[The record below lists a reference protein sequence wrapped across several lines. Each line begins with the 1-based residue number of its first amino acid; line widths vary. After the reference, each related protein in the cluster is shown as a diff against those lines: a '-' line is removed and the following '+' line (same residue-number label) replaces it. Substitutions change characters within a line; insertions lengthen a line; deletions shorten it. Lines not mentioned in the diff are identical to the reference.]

1 MKISSLFNLNKSQFE
16 LDFVDIDIEHDTPL
30 FLDPFLISRRSDS
43 HSQMVNATIKNYFQ
57 HLISLIKTGNL
68 NDAKGIFKHLDE
80 PNDTCFGFSH
90 DTPCGNGIGPIN
102 QDDILQSIIN
112 SKAIES
118 GLVEDLE
125 DTAIFIE
132 GIGKDKVSD
141 MTTQIIRKDLLQY
154 TRDQC
159 NLWDI
164 PLTNNVPSGFFWDI
178 TSKSWK
184 QTFTTRLVA
193 DNKAF
198 LLIPKYLVSYYK
210 DFIDQ
215 QYHQHFILNYLQAE
229 HLENNT
235 SLVHTKKLK
244 SGGITRRVHKK
255 DLKDS
260 EAPLTKEYLRDFT
273 KKHPE
278 IFQYFQERKMAT
290 ISSLTNSELTK
301 ENLSQVVDF
310 LLSELNKITP
320 GQKDANKYHN
330 LMIGILELVFYPDLM
345 NPIKETNIH
354 KGRKRIDIV
363 FDNGADAGFFHRL
376 HDIHKIVSS
385 FILIEC
391 KNFSSDLTNPE
402 LDQLIGRFGV
412 NRSKFGFLLCRHLGD
427 TKLFT
432 ERCKDTWNDKHD
444 LILPLTDVDIKNM
457 LIGIKKDNLT
467 VIQDLLQ
474 KKAREIM
481 MS

>member
-159 NLWDI
+159 NLCH
-164 PLTNNVPSGFFWDI
+164 S
-178 TSKSWK
+178 
-184 QTFTTRLVA
+184 
-193 DNKAF
+193 
-198 LLIPKYLVSYYK
+198 
-210 DFIDQ
+210 
-215 QYHQHFILNYLQAE
+215 
-229 HLENNT
+229 
-235 SLVHTKKLK
+235 
-244 SGGITRRVHKK
+244 
-255 DLKDS
+255 
-260 EAPLTKEYLRDFT
+260 
-273 KKHPE
+273 
-278 IFQYFQERKMAT
+278 M
-290 ISSLTNSELTK
+290 
-301 ENLSQVVDF
+301 
-310 LLSELNKITP
+310 
-320 GQKDANKYHN
+320 
-330 LMIGILELVFYPDLM
+330 YPCSVL
-345 NPIKETNIH
+345 
-354 KGRKRIDIV
+354 
-363 FDNGADAGFFHRL
+363 
-376 HDIHKIVSS
+376 
-385 FILIEC
+385 
-391 KNFSSDLTNPE
+391 
-402 LDQLIGRFGV
+402 
-412 NRSKFGFLLCRHLGD
+412 
-427 TKLFT
+427 
-432 ERCKDTWNDKHD
+432 
-444 LILPLTDVDIKNM
+444 
-457 LIGIKKDNLT
+457 
-467 VIQDLLQ
+467 
-474 KKAREIM
+474 
-481 MS
+481 